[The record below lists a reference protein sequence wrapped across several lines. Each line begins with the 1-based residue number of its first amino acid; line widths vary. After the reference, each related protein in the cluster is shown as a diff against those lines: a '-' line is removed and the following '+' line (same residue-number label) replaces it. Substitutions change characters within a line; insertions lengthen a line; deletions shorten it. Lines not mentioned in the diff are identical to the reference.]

1 MNLEEAAKLA
11 QQKYPF
17 GYDPEEDGCDLLG
30 YKSPTEVAFL
40 IYHKEGFAAGNL
52 GSYAAYLVNMETREV
67 VMHGSSTFP
76 DAIKDYVE
84 SPYNQQRLA
93 QEAKQTG

>member
-30 YKSPTEVAFL
+30 YKSPTEVAFQ
-40 IYHKEGFAAGNL
+40 IYSKEGVAAGNL
-52 GSYAAYLVNMETREV
+52 GCGAFYLVNMETREV
-67 VMHGSSTFP
+67 QHLGTSGFP
-76 DAIKDYVE
+76 KVADEYID

-93 QEAKQTG
+93 QEAAQTG